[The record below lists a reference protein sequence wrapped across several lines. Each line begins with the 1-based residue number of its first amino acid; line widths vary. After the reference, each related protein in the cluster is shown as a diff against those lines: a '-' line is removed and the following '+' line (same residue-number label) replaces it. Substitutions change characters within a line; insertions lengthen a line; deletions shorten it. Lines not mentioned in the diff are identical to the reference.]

1 MVKIVENELAIME
14 NISNIL
20 EIIEKEL
27 KIFLLYKVE
36 AQLKIHWNIER
47 YLTKNFILLSMHKF
61 SSQIK

>member
-36 AQLKIHWNIER
+36 AHLKIH
-47 YLTKNFILLSMHKF
+47 
-61 SSQIK
+61 

>member
-36 AQLKIHWNIER
+36 AQLKIH
-47 YLTKNFILLSMHKF
+47 
-61 SSQIK
+61 

>member
-14 NISNIL
+14 IISNIL

-36 AQLKIHWNIER
+36 AQLKIH
-47 YLTKNFILLSMHKF
+47 
-61 SSQIK
+61 